1 MPRSFTD
8 SEKEEIRLKLIQ
20 ACKKS
25 WSQHGYKKTSI
36 ADLCAAV
43 GIATGSFYNF
53 YENKEALFCDMM
65 DDFQEGTRLL
75 YEEMLSTPPK
85 KSEIVDVLKI
95 IYLEYA
101 ENDIITKRHTNDYKT
116 LMSRL
121 PEVWRQEHKERSVK
135 NLSES
140 LFAPGLKM
148 KMEKEK
154 AHRVIDTLLLTVV
167 NKVFFDDHFE
177 IFCLLLEK
185 AIDEIYE

>member
-8 SEKEEIRLKLIQ
+8 SEKDEIRLKLIQ

-25 WSQHGYKKTSI
+25 WSLHGYKKTSI
-36 ADLCAAV
+36 ADLCADV

-53 YENKEALFCDMM
+53 YANKEALFCEMM
-65 DDFQEGTRLL
+65 DDFQEDTRSL
-75 YEEMLSTPPK
+75 YKKMLSTPPK

-121 PEVWRQEHKERSVK
+121 PEVWKQEHKERSVR
-135 NLSES
+135 NLNES

-148 KMEKEK
+148 KMDKEK

-167 NKVFFDDHFE
+167 NKVFFEDHFE

-185 AIDEIYE
+185 ATDEIYE